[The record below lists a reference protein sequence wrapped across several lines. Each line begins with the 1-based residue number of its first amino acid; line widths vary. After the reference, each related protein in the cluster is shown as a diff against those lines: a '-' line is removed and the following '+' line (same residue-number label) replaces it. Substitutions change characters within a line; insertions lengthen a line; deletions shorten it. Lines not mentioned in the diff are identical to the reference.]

1 MTYIELK
8 EYLKKIGDQKFATFS
23 KTLSNSDYL
32 VLGVKNPVLRSIIKE
47 HKNDGELDPKDFE
60 LGRYLEIDSIY
71 FGLSLVRLTNTK
83 AQLQFLKDEIRLAKS
98 WAITDCVST
107 YLKKV
112 SFEEFF
118 EFYKATYK
126 SKFTYERRMAY
137 ILALKQYRDERVLK
151 ILPLITLNEEYMVM
165 MAEAWFLS
173 VLALSF
179 EDEVFCY
186 LKNLNDLTLKRK
198 TISKI
203 SDSFRFDVTSKD
215 RFKSLRC

>member
-8 EYLKKIGDQKFATFS
+8 KYLERNGEEKFASFS

-32 VLGVKNPVLRSIIKE
+32 VLGVKNPVLRKLIKD
-47 HKNDGELDPKDFE
+47 HKNDEELDPNDFE
-60 LGRYLEIDSIY
+60 IGKYLEIDFIY
-71 FGLSLVRLTNTK
+71 FGLSLVRLGNIED
-83 AQLQFLKDEIRLAKS
+83 QLQFLLDKIKLAKS
-98 WAITDCVST
+98 WAITDTVST
-107 YLKKV
+107 YLNKV
-112 SFEEFF
+112 SFEDFYAFF
-118 EFYKATYK
+118 KATYR

-137 ILALKQYRDERVLK
+137 ILALKQYKDERVLK

-179 EDEVFCY
+179 EDEVFSY
-186 LKNLNDLTLKRK
+186 LKNFNDLTLKRK

-203 SDSFRFDVTSKD
+203 SDSYRFDISSKD
-215 RFKSLRC
+215 RFKSLR

>member
-1 MTYIELK
+1 MNYIELK
-8 EYLKKIGDQKFATFS
+8 EYLKKIGDQKFASFS

-32 VLGVKNPVLRSIIKE
+32 VLGVKNPILRSIIKE
-47 HKNDGELDPKDFE
+47 HKNDAELNPNDFE
-60 LGRYLEIDSIY
+60 IGKYLEIDFIY
-71 FGLSLVRLTNTK
+71 FGLSLIRLTNTK
-83 AQLQFLKDEIRLAKS
+83 AQLQFLKDKIRLAKS

-107 YLKKV
+107 YLKKI
-112 SFEEFF
+112 SFEDFF

-126 SKFTYERRMAY
+126 SKCTYERRMAY

-179 EDEVFCY
+179 EDEVFSY
-186 LKNLNDLTLKRK
+186 LKNLDDLTLKRK

-203 SDSFRFDVTSKD
+203 SDSYRFDVSSKD
-215 RFKSLRC
+215 RFKSLR

>member
-1 MTYIELK
+1 MNYIELK
-8 EYLKKIGDQKFATFS
+8 EYLKKIGDQKFASFS

-47 HKNDGELDPKDFE
+47 HKNDAELNPNDFE
-60 LGRYLEIDSIY
+60 LGKYLEIDFIY
-71 FGLSLVRLTNTK
+71 FGLSLIRLTNTK
-83 AQLQFLKDEIRLAKS
+83 AQLQFLKDKIRLAKS

-112 SFEEFF
+112 SFEDFF

-126 SKFTYERRMAY
+126 SKYTYERRMAY

-173 VLALSF
+173 VLAISF
-179 EDEVFCY
+179 EDEVFSY
-186 LKNLNDLTLKRK
+186 LKNLDDLTLKRK

-203 SDSFRFDVTSKD
+203 SDSYRFDISSKD
-215 RFKSLRC
+215 RFKSLR

>member
-1 MTYIELK
+1 MNYIELK
-8 EYLKKIGDQKFATFS
+8 EYLKKIGDQKFASFS

-32 VLGVKNPVLRSIIKE
+32 VLGVKNPILRSIIKE
-47 HKNDGELDPKDFE
+47 HKNDAELNPNDFE
-60 LGRYLEIDSIY
+60 IGKYLEIDFIY
-71 FGLSLVRLTNTK
+71 FGLSLIRLTNTK
-83 AQLQFLKDEIRLAKS
+83 TQLQFLKDEIRLAKS

-112 SFEEFF
+112 SFEDFF

-126 SKFTYERRMAY
+126 SKYTYERRMAY
-137 ILALKQYRDERVLK
+137 ILALKQYRDDRVLK

-179 EDEVFCY
+179 EDEVFSY
-186 LKNLNDLTLKRK
+186 LKNLDDLTLKRK

-203 SDSFRFDVTSKD
+203 SDSYRFDISSKD
-215 RFKSLRC
+215 RFKSLR

>member
-8 EYLKKIGDQKFATFS
+8 EYLKKIGDQKFASFS

-47 HKNDGELDPKDFE
+47 HKNDAELNPNDFE
-60 LGRYLEIDSIY
+60 LGKYLEIDFIY

-112 SFEEFF
+112 SFEDFF

-126 SKFTYERRMAY
+126 SKYTYERRMAY

-179 EDEVFCY
+179 EDEVFSY
-186 LKNLNDLTLKRK
+186 LKNLDDLTLKRK

-203 SDSFRFDVTSKD
+203 SDSYRFDVSSKD
-215 RFKSLRC
+215 RFKSLR

>member
-8 EYLKKIGDQKFATFS
+8 EYLKKIGDQKFASFS

-47 HKNDGELDPKDFE
+47 HKNDAELNPNDFVI
-60 LGRYLEIDSIY
+60 GKYLEIDFIY

-112 SFEEFF
+112 SFEDFF

-126 SKFTYERRMAY
+126 SKYTYERRMAY
-137 ILALKQYRDERVLK
+137 LLALKQYRDERVLK

-179 EDEVFCY
+179 EDEVFSY
-186 LKNLNDLTLKRK
+186 LKNLDDLTLKRK
-198 TISKI
+198 AISKI
-203 SDSFRFDVTSKD
+203 SDSYRFDISSKD
-215 RFKSLRC
+215 RFKSLR

>member
-1 MTYIELK
+1 MNYIELK
-8 EYLKKIGDQKFATFS
+8 EYLKKIGDQKFASFS

-32 VLGVKNPVLRSIIKE
+32 VLGVKNPILRSIIKE
-47 HKNDGELDPKDFE
+47 HKNDAELNPNDFE
-60 LGRYLEIDSIY
+60 IGKYLEIDFIY
-71 FGLSLVRLTNTK
+71 FGLSLIRLTNTK
-83 AQLQFLKDEIRLAKS
+83 TQLQFLKDEIRLAKS

-112 SFEEFF
+112 SFEDFF

-126 SKFTYERRMAY
+126 SKYTYERRMAY
-137 ILALKQYRDERVLK
+137 ILALKQYRDDRVLK

-179 EDEVFCY
+179 EDEVFSY
-186 LKNLNDLTLKRK
+186 LKNLDDLTLKRK
-198 TISKI
+198 IISKI
-203 SDSFRFDVTSKD
+203 SDSYRFDISSKD
-215 RFKSLRC
+215 RFKSLR

>member
-47 HKNDGELDPKDFE
+47 HKNDAELNPNDFE
-60 LGRYLEIDSIY
+60 IGKYLEIDFIY

-112 SFEEFF
+112 SFEDFF

-126 SKFTYERRMAY
+126 SKYTYERRMAY

-151 ILPLITLNEEYMVM
+151 ILPMITLSEEYMVM

-179 EDEVFCY
+179 EDEVFSY

-203 SDSFRFDVTSKD
+203 SDSYRFDISSKD
-215 RFKSLRC
+215 RFKSLR